1 MKHRILI
8 FIIAIFVPLLLLSA
22 EPSAFGAGDINSPNP
37 YGMTSSEEVIFQN
50 KKKLHKIVVKSN
62 NQENEVD
69 SLRERIDGIQS
80 IIETISRKAHNNKI
94 NLNKFENKSLLN
106 QDSTNEYEKRLS
118 DLIAKNSLLIENNTK
133 NIENL
138 KTEITNISLSL
149 DFIQKDYI
157 SKKEFNALVV
167 DVNSFK
173 DLIVKELK
181 NENSNKTASS
191 SADLYSQ
198 AKKDFNRQ
206 YYTQAI
212 KNFKVLIQR
221 NYKPAYSH
229 FMIGEMYFK
238 RKNYAKAITYFKKSA
253 SLYAKASYM
262 S

>member
-118 DLIAKNSLLIENNTK
+118 DLIAKNSLLIQNNTK

-149 DFIQKDYI
+149 DFI
-157 SKKEFNALVV
+157 
-167 DVNSFK
+167 
-173 DLIVKELK
+173 
-181 NENSNKTASS
+181 
-191 SADLYSQ
+191 
-198 AKKDFNRQ
+198 
-206 YYTQAI
+206 
-212 KNFKVLIQR
+212 
-221 NYKPAYSH
+221 
-229 FMIGEMYFK
+229 
-238 RKNYAKAITYFKKSA
+238 
-253 SLYAKASYM
+253 
-262 S
+262 